1 MNDHFLG
8 VIILESLSDTSIM
21 HEVTVLRSSDV
32 KAPPGDPFPCW
43 SRRLVRISAAN
54 IESFA
59 SKLAEVMREDF
70 YNHFVDDHRLVV
82 VFKGKYFILDKADK
96 SSWSEMIEY
105 GKTVRVGQEWTRNIP
120 LKEDELL

>member
-1 MNDHFLG
+1 MNDHILG

>member
-21 HEVTVLRSSDV
+21 DGVTVLRASDV
-32 KAPPGDPFPCW
+32 KAPLGDPFPLW

-82 VFKGKYFILDKADK
+82 VFKGKYFFLDKDDK

-105 GKTVRVGQEWTRNIP
+105 GKTVHVGQEWTRSIP
-120 LKEDELL
+120 LKEEDLL